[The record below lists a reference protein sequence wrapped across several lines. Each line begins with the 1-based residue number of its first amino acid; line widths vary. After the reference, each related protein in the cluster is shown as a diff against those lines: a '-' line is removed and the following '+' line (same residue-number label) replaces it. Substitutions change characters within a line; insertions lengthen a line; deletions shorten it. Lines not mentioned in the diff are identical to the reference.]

1 MYSEFITL
9 ITYNFPLEMFMV
21 VGMVRRKDLNQA
33 FRHNRQVA
41 PRAPTNWILLWARR
55 RKTMSLHHVK
65 WMNARLQG
73 LLVFEVSRLSLKLE
87 LILSLKGAALII
99 CQTAEVE
106 FRFFRNPFWTV
117 DV

>member
-1 MYSEFITL
+1 
-9 ITYNFPLEMFMV
+9 MV
-21 VGMVRRKDLNQA
+21 VGMVRRKDPSDTTGRWL
-33 FRHNRQVA
+33 RG
-41 PRAPTNWILLWARR
+41 LLRIGWARR
-55 RKTMSLHHVK
+55 CKTMSLHHVK

-87 LILSLKGAALII
+87 IILGLKGMALII

-106 FRFFRNPFWTV
+106 FRFLRNPFWTV